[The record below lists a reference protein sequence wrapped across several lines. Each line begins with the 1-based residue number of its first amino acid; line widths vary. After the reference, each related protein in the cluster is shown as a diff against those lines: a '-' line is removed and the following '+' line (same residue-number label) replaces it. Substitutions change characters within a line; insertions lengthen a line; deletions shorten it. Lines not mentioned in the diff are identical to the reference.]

1 MYTLAVKSGI
11 LKCEGA
17 GDIEEDGAICIF
29 LVGEGGERQGR
40 DERRERKKRE
50 SFSRG
55 KEWDQGQEHLLNERS
70 KKIDVESRIRT
81 TK

>member
-29 LVGEGGERQGR
+29 LVGGGGERQGR
-40 DERRERKKRE
+40 DSKRDSE
-50 SFSRG
+50 
-55 KEWDQGQEHLLNERS
+55 KYNEKDS
-70 KKIDVESRIRT
+70 KKGEFMICFQIRQTFLGHSVELD
-81 TK
+81 